1 MVKSG
6 WRPNRS
12 FIYGLAFAA
21 LGAFTFLVSNSFPG
35 LPEGHPGPGLFP
47 LIMGACMSF
56 VGMALMIQFRNQDEE
71 NKHSMSGDWISI
83 GILLLILIV
92 FPWLRNLAGFPI
104 ALALSISGV
113 AMLLRILHWKAIVVG
128 VGTTLAVFLL
138 FNKLLQVPL

>member
-1 MVKSG
+1 MFKSG

-12 FIYGLAFAA
+12 FIYGLAFSA
-21 LGAFTFLVSNSFPG
+21 LGVFTFVVSNAFPG

-47 LIMGACMSF
+47 LIMGACMSLI
-56 VGMALMIQFRNQDEE
+56 GLALMVQYRSQDDG
-71 NKHSMSGDWISI
+71 NKHSMVGDWISI

-104 ALALSISGV
+104 ALAISISGV
-113 AMLLRILHWKAIVVG
+113 AMLLKILHWKAII
-128 VGTTLAVFLL
+128 VGTSTTLVVFLL